1 MSLGRAF
8 LASLCALFL
17 GAVAPAGTTYSV
29 DAAASSVSAKVPFFG
44 IGSRS
49 AGFPDLAGTIR
60 LSPSDQRQ
68 IDLDVRLN
76 ARSLTAPDSLT
87 LSRLRG
93 EKFFWVEKYPTVRFQ
108 GRRMTLS
115 TDRSGTV
122 EGTLTARGVS
132 QPVTLQVT
140 FDTPP
145 ASAAPGQPITLTGET
160 RINRRD
166 FGMTA
171 YSLIVGKTVTI
182 KLKAKLR
189 PIA

>member
-1 MSLGRAF
+1 MSVGRAII
-8 LASLCALFL
+8 ASLCALFL
-17 GAVAPAGTTYSV
+17 GAAAPTGTTYAV
-29 DAAASSVSAKVPFFG
+29 DAAASSVSARVPFFG

-60 LSPSDQRQ
+60 LSPSDPRQ

-108 GRRMTLS
+108 GRRMTLR

-145 ASAAPGQPITLTGET
+145 ANAAPGQPITLTGET
-160 RINRRD
+160 RIKRRD

-189 PIA
+189 PVA